1 MRQLIIII
9 SFFTVLSSYGQL
21 GPVPDFFNIQREL
34 PLLDLTTTT
43 TISVSSFGAVMND
56 GNDDSVAITNAIN
69 AAVSQATEQNP
80 VRLLFENGTYDL
92 MPEGSNTHSLQINDA
107 NHILWDG
114 QDAEFIVHDPTV
126 GFLSLLRCT
135 NVIIKDISVDYDTL
149 PFSQGVVTNVD
160 EANSFFDFVVE
171 DGFPMPTTDQFMDA
185 PQRWGMIKKVN
196 GALKKGTRN
205 LLPHNSSFQLIGP
218 NTYRYSQNADVINSI
233 DVGDYF
239 VHIARYNGRTII
251 SNNGGKNLTYLN
263 VIGYAS
269 PAGGFN
275 ARNSEE
281 WNVINSQIRLKPGR
295 VHSINADVMHVNGGK
310 IAPWVESCLFEGF
323 SDDCMN
329 LKYSKRVITTINS
342 PTQLTVQSE
351 VLVGENMEFYNPIAG
366 TYLGEA
372 TVTNVQNLGSNLFR
386 ITLSNP
392 INITNIT
399 DPDHQ
404 LADKAY
410 IESQSNQSFIF
421 RNNIV
426 QNSRRYGLLIQS
438 KYALI
443 ENNIFRNTSGSAIR
457 IENGVDWGEGF
468 RATDIVINNNTFE
481 NCGYDRNYINELNSA
496 TITIDFHKLSQPCV
510 ETDNFCGT
518 ETANWQAHENIQITN
533 NRIIYNKRGVFL
545 KNINGLVLDNNFI
558 CHNGQDIT
566 LADNESPIQ
575 ETIQNSSNVT
585 VIDYNYE
592 LPTPNL
598 HFVLNETSSESS
610 ILNTGTDTSI
620 DLEVNTQTGTITQG
634 YFDPEIGYS
643 VFVDTEGNGS
653 LSVVENATGNP
664 FSGPIEDEART
675 FAFWVKP
682 EQGIFQNLLFSG
694 GPTNGEVFAVQML
707 ASGAVRVTDNAA
719 NTVIMNDMLLD
730 IGSWNHVAITV
741 PEAGTMFDVSLYKNG
756 IASTETFTGNN
767 VRINTSENAL
777 TFFSRFKGGVSD
789 IRYFDY
795 TLCNGDVESV
805 YNDRYFSLST
815 DEFNTVNNN
824 ILVYPTV
831 VAFNEVNFSKPITS
845 VEVYDIS
852 GKVVLSKNG
861 SAFSHIDVSGL
872 TSGLYILKINNL
884 QTSKFIKK

>member
-9 SFFTVLSSYGQL
+9 SFFTVISFYGQL
-21 GPVPDFFNIQREL
+21 GPVPDFFSIQREL

-43 TISVSSFGAVMND
+43 TISVSSFGAVIND
-56 GNDDSVAITNAIN
+56 GNEDSVAITNAIN
-69 AAVSQATEQNP
+69 AAINQASEQNP
-80 VRLLFENGTYDL
+80 VKLLFENGTYDL
-92 MPEGSNTHSLQINDA
+92 MPDGNNSHSLQINDA

-114 QDAEFIVHDPTV
+114 QGAEFIVHDPTV

-135 NVIIKDISVDYDTL
+135 NVIIKDISVDYNTL

-160 EANSFFDFVVE
+160 VANGSFDFVVD
-171 DGFPMPTTDQFMDA
+171 DGFPVPTTSQFMDA
-185 PQRWGMIKKVN
+185 PQRWGMIKNVN
-196 GALKKGTRN
+196 GSLKKGTRN
-205 LLPHNSSFQLIGP
+205 LIPHNSFFQLIAP
-218 NTYRYSQNADVINSI
+218 NTYRYTQNADVINTV

-281 WNVINSQIRLKPGR
+281 WNVINSQIKLKPGR

-310 IAPWVESCLFEGF
+310 IAPWVENCLFEGF

-342 PTQLTVQSE
+342 PTQLTVQNE

-366 TYLGEA
+366 TNLGEA
-372 TVTNVQNLGSNLFR
+372 TVTDVQNLGGNLYK

-399 DPDHQ
+399 NPDHQ

-421 RNNIV
+421 RNNTV

-481 NCGYDRNYINELNSA
+481 NCGYDKTYIEEFNSA
-496 TITIDFHKLSQPCV
+496 TISVDFHKLSQPCAV
-510 ETDNFCGT
+510 SDGFCGT

-566 LADNESPIQ
+566 LGSGESPIQ
-575 ETIQNSSNVT
+575 QTIQNSSNTT
-585 VIDYNYE
+585 VIDHNYE

-598 HFVLNETSSESS
+598 HYVLNETSSSDP
-610 ILNTGTDTSI
+610 IMNTGIDSNI
-620 DLEVNTQTGTITQG
+620 DLEVNTQGGTITQG
-634 YFDPEIGYS
+634 YFDNEVGYS
-643 VFVDTEGNGS
+643 ININTGGNGS
-653 LSVVENATGNP
+653 LNLVDSSSGNS
-664 FSGPIEDEART
+664 FSGPIGGASRT
-675 FAFWVKP
+675 YAFWIKP
-682 EQGIFQNLLFSG
+682 AQGIFQNLLFSG

-707 ASGAVRVTDNAA
+707 ANGAVRVTDNAA

-741 PEAGTMFDVSLYKNG
+741 PEGGTMFDVSLYKNG
-756 IASTETFTGNN
+756 IPSTETFSGNN
-767 VRINTSENAL
+767 VRINTADNAL
-777 TFFSRFKGGVSD
+777 TFFTRFNGVASD

-795 TLCNGDVESV
+795 LLCNGDVESV
-805 YNDRYFSLST
+805 YNDRYITLST
-815 DEFNTVNNN
+815 DEFNSIKDN
-824 ILVYPTV
+824 IIVYPTV
-831 VAFNEVNFSKPITS
+831 ASNMVNFSKPITS
-845 VEVYDIS
+845 VGVFDIS
-852 GKVVLSKNG
+852 GKIVFSKKD
-861 SAFSHIDVSGL
+861 SAISNIDVSHL
-872 TSGLYILKINNL
+872 LSGLYLLKINKT